1 MPWVEARLRGQKV
14 FARARA
20 DGTLEADGGR
30 VEIRYKKDDPRA
42 YRAAAGNLEVGSP
55 PVLLPEDAVVAGAPA
70 PEKEGAGGAKN
81 GGAIGSGAN
90 SGARRAAAA
99 KSATAAA
106 TKISKD
112 TWIAYTDGACSG
124 NPGPC
129 GAGVVVV
136 PPGGSPR
143 EGFEWLGTGTNNVGE
158 LTAVWRALEAIP
170 VDVDAVVHTD
180 SKYAIGVLSQ
190 GWKAKANGELIARI
204 KVQVSAHP
212 RARFVYVPG
221 HAGIP
226 LNERADE
233 LAREAIRTRRS
244 SLSTLKEG

>member
-42 YRAAAGNLEVGSP
+42 YRAAAANLDVGAP
-55 PVLLPEDAVVAGAPA
+55 PVLLADDAVVAGAPA
-70 PEKEGAGGAKN
+70 PEKDAAAGGT
-81 GGAIGSGAN
+81 IGSGARN
-90 SGARRAAAA
+90 GTRRAAAA
-99 KSATAAA
+99 KSATVAA
-106 TKISKD
+106 TQIGAE

-136 PPGGSPR
+136 PPGASPR

-190 GWKAKANGELIARI
+190 GWKAKANAELIARI

-233 LAREAIRTRRS
+233 LAREAIRTRQS
-244 SLSTLKEG
+244 SLATLKEA